1 MPNDRNIFA
10 DDKKLMHLCEDFL
23 HQVQLMKEEGKID
36 PEKTPTPTRLIEI
49 LRYGDDPHPLD
60 MDEYQQLAFFIGDE
74 ESGHDSYAEWK
85 RGIIEQSMLG
95 LLNEDGSTKNSLI
108 FGE

>member
-23 HQVQLMKEEGKID
+23 HQIEQMKEEAKND
-36 PEKTPTPTRLIEI
+36 PDKYPTPTRLIEV
-49 LRYGDDPHPLD
+49 LRYEDDPIPLD

-74 ESGHDSYAEWK
+74 DSGYAQYADWK
-85 RGIIEQSMLG
+85 QTIIEQSALV
-95 LLNEDGSTKNSLI
+95 LLNEDGTPKDSLR